1 MRHMLATSRIISRQ
15 AALVAAAL
23 ALVVVAALS
32 VIDHTPFPQAEFSVH
47 HHHVASS
54 MGGNDAREE
63 LENHVA
69 AHPDMAHCCLDDGA
83 EADCPSVC
91 AAMAGCPMKITL
103 GEGIIVLAA
112 TDSGPIWGRPV
123 FHAAISII
131 PSTPPPKAP
140 V

>member
-1 MRHMLATSRIISRQ
+1 MRHMLATSRIISRR
-15 AALVAAAL
+15 AALVAAVL

-32 VIDHTPFPQAEFSVH
+32 IVGHTPFPQAELSAH
-47 HHHVASS
+47 HHHVASN
-54 MGGNDAREE
+54 MEGNDARED
-63 LENHVA
+63 LVNHVA
-69 AHPDMAHCCLDDGA
+69 AHPDMAHCCHEDGA
-83 EADCPSVC
+83 DADCPSVC

-103 GEGIIVLAA
+103 GEGSIVFAA
-112 TDSGPIWGRPV
+112 NDAGPICGKPA

>member
-1 MRHMLATSRIISRQ
+1 MLATSRIISRQ
-15 AALVAAAL
+15 AALVAAVL

-32 VIDHTPFPQAEFSVH
+32 IVGHTPFPQAELSAH
-47 HHHVASS
+47 HHHVASN
-54 MGGNDAREE
+54 MEGNDAREE
-63 LENHVA
+63 IIHRVA
-69 AHPDMAHCCLDDGA
+69 AYPDMAHCCHEDGA
-83 EADCPSVC
+83 AVDCPSVC

-112 TDSGPIWGRPV
+112 TDSDPIWGRPV

>member
-15 AALVAAAL
+15 AALVAAVL

-32 VIDHTPFPQAEFSVH
+32 IVGHTPLPQAELSA

-63 LENHVA
+63 LVHHVA
-69 AHPDMAHCCLDDGA
+69 AHRDMAHCCHEDGA

-91 AAMAGCPMKITL
+91 AAMAGCPMKITV

-112 TDSGPIWGRPV
+112 TDSGPIWGRPA